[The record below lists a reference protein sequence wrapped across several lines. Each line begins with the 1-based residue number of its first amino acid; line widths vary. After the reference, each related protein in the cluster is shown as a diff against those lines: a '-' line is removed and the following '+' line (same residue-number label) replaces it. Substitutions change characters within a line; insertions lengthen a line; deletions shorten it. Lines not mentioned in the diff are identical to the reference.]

1 MIWEELLEAA
11 AFEQY
16 IDTEEEAFDAFA
28 KVLAPDTQR
37 DLNQFRKEIQTAL
50 EQEIILRYY
59 LQDGVIEWLI
69 PQDSVLQK
77 SIDLLSSGEARQLL
91 LGPVNP

>member
-11 AFEQY
+11 ASEQY
-16 IDTEEEAFDAFA
+16 IDTEGEAFDAFS

-37 DLNQFRKEIQTAL
+37 DLNQFRQEIQTAL

-69 PQDSVLQK
+69 PQDSVLLK

-91 LGPVNP
+91 LGPLNP